1 MGQPIA
7 DVLRARR
14 VEVLDA
20 DDVLR
25 AALYCDSK
33 SGDLVVL
40 DLFNPKGQGT
50 LMLTVSSYGAS
61 AEFWHRGD
69 GVASVSMD
77 AESGAV
83 SLSVGR

>member
-1 MGQPIA
+1 MEQPIA

-14 VEVLDA
+14 IEVLDA
-20 DDVLR
+20 DDVVR
-25 AALYCDSK
+25 AALYCDQK
-33 SGDLVVL
+33 SEDLVVL

-50 LMLTVSSYGAS
+50 LMLAVTSHGAS
-61 AEFWHRGD
+61 AEFWHRGN

-77 AESGAV
+77 GDDGTV